1 MSPRSSSA
9 AAWCEAGVRPGVR
22 KPGEVPRWERCVY
35 HRAGEVRQFAEEYFS
50 ERHRRILLIGGAG
63 FDPRSLTVAHM
74 LSTVASGR
82 VDGVFL
88 RERRSLAEPPLT
100 IRARRN
106 ESLLLE
112 LLAGAR
118 VVDVPVFANDGAV
131 TLGRVAAAEVNR
143 IPLADYSDVVLDFSA
158 LSTGASFP
166 IARLLMERI
175 DRDDLPVNLH
185 AMVTSSPGT
194 DSRIVPIP
202 GPVVGPVHGFP
213 GGLGLDGATRAAKLW
228 MPQLRRGYR
237 PVLDRIHD
245 VLRPDDVVPV
255 LPFPS
260 QDPREGDRLI
270 EHFAN
275 QLNAWEVDS
284 RNIVYSDETNPLDFY
299 LTVLRIHDRRTP
311 VFSSTVDSLLVLSPV
326 GSKVLALGALMAA
339 AERNLPVVYVEAAG
353 YETDLEETLDVTHGE
368 SDIVHV
374 WLLGDVIPRVRT
386 S

>member
-1 MSPRSSSA
+1 
-9 AAWCEAGVRPGVR
+9 
-22 KPGEVPRWERCVY
+22 
-35 HRAGEVRQFAEEYFS
+35 
-50 ERHRRILLIGGAG
+50 
-63 FDPRSLTVAHM
+63 
-74 LSTVASGR
+74 
-82 VDGVFL
+82 
-88 RERRSLAEPPLT
+88 
-100 IRARRN
+100 
-106 ESLLLE
+106 
-112 LLAGAR
+112 
-118 VVDVPVFANDGAV
+118 
-131 TLGRVAAAEVNR
+131 
-143 IPLADYSDVVLDFSA
+143 
-158 LSTGASFP
+158 
-166 IARLLMERI
+166 
-175 DRDDLPVNLH
+175 
-185 AMVTSSPGT
+185 
-194 DSRIVPIP
+194 
-202 GPVVGPVHGFP
+202 
-213 GGLGLDGATRAAKLW
+213 

-353 YETDLEETLDVTHGE
+353 YETDFEETLDVTHGE